1 MSEKLTAFERALLEQ
16 FETLEAAWG
25 SALEASENTSGRLA
39 EFGKNVKVAFDQL
52 ERKQTALEQRQA
64 KLIAALDAQTKLT
77 EQWATRSNE
86 LVRQV
91 NALLQELR
99 K

>member
-16 FETLEAAWG
+16 FETLEAACG
-25 SALEASENTSGRLA
+25 DALRGSENTSRRLG
-39 EFGKNVKVAFDQL
+39 EFGKDVKVAFDRL

-64 KLIAALDAQTKLT
+64 QLIEALDAQTKLT
-77 EQWATRSNE
+77 EQWVTRSNE